1 MPQVYPSHFREDTM
15 QCPGIVG
22 VIFVGL
28 FVFVCLYFFFFLL
41 SSLLFALVLFSLL
54 ERKNAENM

>member
-28 FVFVCLYFFFFLL
+28 FVFVCLYFFVL